1 VATSGDLTSPQRRT
15 LLDSATLE
23 KLGGLEIIAR
33 HVVDGFLQGMHR
45 SPHVGFAMDFAH
57 HRPYS
62 PGDDVR
68 RIDWRAFARSERFYL
83 KQHEV
88 STNLRAHLLL
98 DASGSMAY
106 RGRRDVMTKFR
117 YAQILAASLAYLILR
132 QKDSVG
138 LLTFNHRVTGEIPPG
153 SVSSHFARLVTAL
166 DGTTTDGPS
175 NIAPL
180 LHELAARIR
189 SRGMVIILSDL
200 FDDTRAIVNSLHH
213 LRREGHDVL
222 IFQILSPDELDFPFR
237 NWTTFESMEDESER
251 RRLDPA
257 LVRATYLNNLHTHLD
272 SLRDA
277 AFKLGIRYL
286 QITASE
292 PPDAAIAK
300 VLR

>member
-1 VATSGDLTSPQRRT
+1 VEVSTAATSSPSRT
-15 LLDSATLE
+15 LLDPATLE

-88 STNLRAHLLL
+88 STNLRAHILL

-106 RGRRDVMTKFR
+106 RGKDDAVSKFR

-138 LLTFNHRVTGEIPPG
+138 LIAFDGQIRSEVAPS
-153 SVSSHFARLVTAL
+153 SVSSHLARLTATIENT
-166 DGTTTDGPS
+166 GAEKES
-175 NIAPL
+175 KIAPL

-189 SRGMVIILSDL
+189 SRGMVILLSDL
-200 FDDTRAIVNSLHH
+200 FDEPTALINALHH
-213 LRREGHDVL
+213 LRREGHEVL
-222 IFQILSPDELDFPFR
+222 MLQILSPDEAEFPFR
-237 NWTTFESMEDESER
+237 TWTMFENIENESDR
-251 RRLDPA
+251 RGLDPA
-257 LVRATYLNNLHTHLD
+257 LVRSTYLMNFRSHLD
-272 SLRDA
+272 SIRQA
-277 AFKLGIRYL
+277 AHRLAIRYAL
-286 QITASE
+286 LTTSE
-292 PPDAAIAK
+292 PLDVALAK
-300 VLR
+300 VLD